1 MQGVQL
7 RSKTNRGK
15 RNIVSNLKKRAFKK
29 KPSSEC
35 MVVYQLESR
44 KL

>member
-15 RNIVSNLKKRAFKK
+15 RNVVSNLKKRAFK

>member
-15 RNIVSNLKKRAFKK
+15 RNVVSNLKKRLLK
-29 KPSSEC
+29 KPASEC

>member
-15 RNIVSNLKKRAFKK
+15 RNVVGNLKKRAFKK
-29 KPSSEC
+29 TLKR
-35 MVVYQLESR
+35 VYGSIST
-44 KL
+44 

>member
-15 RNIVSNLKKRAFKK
+15 RNIVSNLKKGLLK

-35 MVVYQLESR
+35 MVVYQRESR